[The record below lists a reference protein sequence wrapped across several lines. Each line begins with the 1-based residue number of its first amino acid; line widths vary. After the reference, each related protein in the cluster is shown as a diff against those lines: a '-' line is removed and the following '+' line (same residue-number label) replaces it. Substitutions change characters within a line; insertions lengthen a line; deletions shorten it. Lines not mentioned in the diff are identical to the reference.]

1 MKRFLIVL
9 SLISIVLS
17 AAKLH
22 ADNLEWWRESRLG
35 LFIHWGL
42 YAVPAGEWN
51 GEKDH
56 AEWIRD
62 TAEIPI
68 EVYGQFANQF
78 NPVKFDADEWVNLAK
93 EAGMK
98 YIVITSKHHDGF
110 CLFDSKYT
118 DFDIM
123 STPFKRDILRELADA
138 AAKAGIKLCWYYS
151 ITACIAR

>member
-9 SLISIVLS
+9 SLILIVLS
-17 AAKLH
+17 ISNLY
-22 ADNLEWWRESRLG
+22 ADDMEWWREARLG

-68 EVYGQFANQF
+68 DCVWQKKQG
-78 NPVKFDADEWVNLAK
+78 
-93 EAGMK
+93 
-98 YIVITSKHHDGF
+98 
-110 CLFDSKYT
+110 
-118 DFDIM
+118 
-123 STPFKRDILRELADA
+123 
-138 AAKAGIKLCWYYS
+138 
-151 ITACIAR
+151 